1 MLVGPDF
8 AAIGPAAGFVVVAA
22 AGLAGVLLTVCL
34 GALLAS
40 GAPDLPVDLLGF
52 AIPLVL
58 VAAVVPFGVAAF
70 VVEGFIGV
78 GSVATMLGTST
89 RLDEVGKNE
98 EF

>member
-1 MLVGPDF
+1 MAV
-8 AAIGPAAGFVVVAA
+8 
-22 AGLAGVLLTVCL
+22 LATILPGSSMVSMVSMSLSL

-70 VVEGFIGV
+70 VV
-78 GSVATMLGTST
+78 A
-89 RLDEVGKNE
+89 
-98 EF
+98 

>member
-1 MLVGPDF
+1 MLC
-8 AAIGPAAGFVVVAA
+8 
-22 AGLAGVLLTVCL
+22 LLVE
-34 GALLAS
+34 
-40 GAPDLPVDLLGF
+40 PVDLLGF